1 MNRES
6 GFLIIFLSMILSGC
20 LGALQAMNTA
30 TGLYQNARAGYTAYN
45 AAATA
50 KDLKD
55 TQPLFAEAE
64 IIKIRADLSPR
75 MRDREE
81 AIKAA
86 FTAELVRETKEVLG
100 AIGRSEMVVCTEACP
115 AEGRMTILHFREKER
130 PGMITKVLAGD
141 RLTGTTSV
149 INATDGAVLRDEQV
163 DGQDYAVIAAMI
175 NLSVM
180 KKLLKEKEDDPKLKA
195 YLDKVNEIPLLSE
208 EGEKILTGSK

>member
-45 AAATA
+45 AAAMA

-100 AIGRSEMVVCTEACP
+100 AIGRSETVVCTEACP

-141 RLTGTTSV
+141 RLTGTASV
-149 INATDGAVLRDEQV
+149 INASDGAVLRDEQV

>member
-20 LGALQAMNTA
+20 LGALQAMNMA

-86 FTAELVRETKEVLG
+86 FTAELVREAKEVLG
-100 AIGRSEMVVCTEACP
+100 AIGRSETVVCTEACP
-115 AEGRMTILHFREKER
+115 AEGKMTILHFRE
-130 PGMITKVLAGD
+130 
-141 RLTGTTSV
+141 
-149 INATDGAVLRDEQV
+149 
-163 DGQDYAVIAAMI
+163 
-175 NLSVM
+175 
-180 KKLLKEKEDDPKLKA
+180 
-195 YLDKVNEIPLLSE
+195 
-208 EGEKILTGSK
+208 